1 MPGML
6 ERGDFRHT
14 QALELLAEASRLLA
28 SSFELSATLPTVADL
43 CVERVAEYCAIAG
56 RQAEGEA
63 YFYEAGEGKKLRMRR
78 DDPVQIE
85 QGLHARGFAHVL
97 LMPMRGR
104 HSVLGSFVLASRELP
119 FSHETKKLAEILSL
133 LLANA
138 LDQASLFERTHH
150 VADRLQRALLP
161 ESFPRVPG
169 GQLDGAYRPA
179 SEEAEVGGD
188 WYDAF
193 ELPDHRVAI
202 SMGDVAGHGLEAAT
216 IMGEVRIALRAAAV
230 GERSPAA
237 VLEQINSMTNLRSGI
252 GMVTAIFAYY
262 EPATRELTYAVAGH
276 PPPAL
281 VIAGGFSGYLPG
293 GGVPLGIGDS
303 VETRDWTITLPPRSW
318 IIFYTDGMTEY
329 ERDVIAGEERLL
341 EASIR
346 ACESDPEN
354 PAIALQERIFSSSVN
369 RDDAATLALSCF
381 DGPVPEHVEFSAIP
395 LIAPIVR
402 SMLHRFC
409 DQHSVSEDQRF
420 ALTMAVGEAIAN
432 AVEHA
437 YRGEDTGRVEIRLRA
452 ETDCIAVDVQDHGKW
467 RSFERKDER
476 GRGMLLM
483 HELMDRVRITST
495 QHGTCLSM
503 VMNLPHSS

>member
-1 MPGML
+1 ML
-6 ERGDFRHT
+6 ERGDVRHA
-14 QALELLAEASRLLA
+14 QALELLADASRLLA
-28 SSFELSATLPTVADL
+28 SSFELSATLPKVAQL
-43 CVERVAEYCAIAG
+43 CVERLADYCAIAG
-56 RQAEGEA
+56 SEREDEE
-63 YFYEAGEGKKLRMRR
+63 FFFEAGHGKKLRLRR
-78 DDPVQIE
+78 GDPGQIE
-85 QGLHARGFAHVL
+85 TGLRSRGYANVL
-97 LMPMRGR
+97 IIPLPGR
-104 HSVLGSFVLASRELP
+104 HASLGVFVLATREDARFDDATL
-119 FSHETKKLAEILSL
+119 KIAEILGL
-133 LLANA
+133 QLANA
-138 LDQASLFERTHH
+138 LDQATLFERTHQ

-161 ESFPRVPG
+161 ASFPRVPG

-193 ELPDHRVAI
+193 ELPDHRIAI

-237 VLEQINSMTNLRSGI
+237 VLEQINSVTNLRSGI
-252 GMVTAIFAYY
+252 GMVTAIFGYY
-262 EPATRELTYAVAGH
+262 DPVNRELTYAVAGH

-281 VIAGGFSGYLPG
+281 IVEGGLAGYLPG
-293 GGVPLGIGDS
+293 GGVPLGIGS
-303 VETRDWTITLPPRSW
+303 EIGTRDWVITLPPRSW
-318 IIFYTDGMTEY
+318 VVFYTDGMTEY

-341 EASIR
+341 EASVR

-381 DGPVPEHVEFSAIP
+381 DGPVPKRMEFSAIP
-395 LIAPIVR
+395 MTAPIVR
-402 SMLHRFC
+402 AMVNRFC
-409 DQHSVSEDQRF
+409 DQSKLSDDQRF
-420 ALTMAVGEAIAN
+420 ALTSSIGEAVAN

-437 YRGEDTGRVEIRLRA
+437 YRGEETGKFELRLSA
-452 ETDCIAVDVQDHGKW
+452 QDDCITVDVQDHGQW
-467 RSFERKDER
+467 RPFERRDDR

-483 HELMDRVRITST
+483 HELMDRVRINSA

-503 VMNLPHSS
+503 VLNLRDPA